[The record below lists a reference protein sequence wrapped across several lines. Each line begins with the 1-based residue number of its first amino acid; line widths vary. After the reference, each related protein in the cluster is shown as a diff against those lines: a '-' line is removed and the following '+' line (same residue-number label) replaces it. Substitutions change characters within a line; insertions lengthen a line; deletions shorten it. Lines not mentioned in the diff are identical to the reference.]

1 MGGKDQ
7 IKRMHIAFCAH
18 KSRGWYWEE
27 QL

>member
-7 IKRMHIAFCAH
+7 IKRMQIAFCVH
-18 KSRGWYWEE
+18 KSRVWYWEE